1 MTLRSLAILGVVT
14 ALAVGLAVA
23 TSFSWSTRDAVS
35 ERGATL
41 LPAVA
46 KQVGDIASISIKTE
60 DQEITLK
67 RDGDRFT
74 EGASGFPIKQDVVR
88 NLMASVA
95 LLTIEEKKTGDAA
108 RHAELDLAAKDAE
121 KGAGEWVSFA
131 AKDGNEIAAV
141 IAGKTDYTV
150 GGIRGGQYVRRAG
163 EDQTYLVRGS
173 VKLPYGRSG
182 WFDNTKLLEVKPET
196 VVSAEIAKGQEQQ
209 VALTKDGGLLKL
221 VDLPEG
227 KVLDDTKVGQI
238 TKLFENLTFIDVRK
252 KSGPAKDDAPAIS
265 IATAD
270 GLSVKLVS
278 LGITED
284 KGHWVQITAS
294 GDTAEAKKALA
305 DVAKKL
311 ETYEFKV
318 SGSKIGPIGWTA
330 ADLTK
335 DAQS

>member
-1 MTLRSLAILGVVT
+1 MTLRSLAVLGVIT
-14 ALAVGLAVA
+14 AVAVAAAVA

-35 ERGATL
+35 DRGVTL
-41 LPAVA
+41 LPDVA
-46 KQVGDIASISIKTE
+46 KQIGDIATISIKTE

-67 RDGDRFT
+67 REGDAFA
-74 EGASGFPIKQDVVR
+74 EAESGFPVKQDVVR

-95 LLTIEEKKTGDAA
+95 LLNIEEKKTTDAT
-108 RHAELDLAAKDAE
+108 RHAELNLAAKDAE

-131 AKDGNEIAAV
+131 SKNGDEIAAV
-141 IAGKTDYTV
+141 IAGKTDFTV
-150 GGIRGGQYVRRAG
+150 GGIRGGQYVRRAD

-182 WFDNTKLLEVKPET
+182 WFETKLLEVKPET
-196 VVSAEIAKGQEQQ
+196 VVSAEITKGADKQA
-209 VALTKDGGLLKL
+209 ALTQVGGALKL
-221 VDLPEG
+221 VNLPEG
-227 KVLDDTKVGQI
+227 KVVDDTKIGQL
-238 TKLFENLTFIDVRK
+238 TRLFQNLTFIDVRK
-252 KSGPAKDDAPAIS
+252 KANTAKADAPSVS

-278 LGITED
+278 LGVTED
-284 KGHWVQITAS
+284 KGHWVQIVAS
-294 GDTAEAKKALA
+294 GETPEAKTVLA

-318 SGSKIGPIGWTA
+318 SGSKIAPIDWTS

>member
-1 MTLRSLAILGVVT
+1 MTLRSLTILGVAT
-14 ALAVGLAVA
+14 ALAVAGAIL

-41 LPAVA
+41 LPDVA
-46 KQVGDIASISIKTE
+46 KQVDDIATISIKTE

-67 RDGDRFT
+67 RDGDAFA
-74 EGASGFPIKQDVVR
+74 EAASGFPVKQDVVR
-88 NLMASVA
+88 TLMASVA
-95 LLTIEEKKTGDAA
+95 LLNIEEKKTADAT
-108 RHAELDLAAKDAE
+108 RHAELNLAAKDAE
-121 KGAGEWVSFA
+121 KGAGEWVSFGS
-131 AKDGNEIAAV
+131 KSGGEIAAV

-182 WFDNTKLLEVKPET
+182 WFETKLLEVKPET
-196 VVSAEIAKGQEQQ
+196 VVSAEIAKGTARQA
-209 VALTKDGGLLKL
+209 ALTKVGEALKL

-227 KVLDDTKVGQI
+227 KVADDTKIGQL
-238 TKLFENLTFIDVRK
+238 TRLFQNLTFIDVRK
-252 KSGPAKDDAPAIS
+252 KASSANADAPTVS
-265 IATAD
+265 VATSD

-278 LGITED
+278 LGVTED
-284 KGHWVQITAS
+284 KGHWVQIVAS
-294 GDTAEAKKALA
+294 GETPEAKKALA
-305 DVAKKL
+305 DVAEKL

-318 SGSKIGPIGWTA
+318 SGSKIAPIDWTS